1 MGTCFVGASFIAL
14 WQLTVGVNLEG
25 GTFCGSGDMS
35 YLEYPPVTELGSFS
49 FCFFSCM
56 LVKCNFMFCFVLEL
70 LI

>member
-1 MGTCFVGASFIAL
+1 M
-14 WQLTVGVNLEG
+14 GVNLEG